1 VGPPELLDGEGPQL
15 PRTTWPCSEPAA
27 PNETAATSLVSPPLP
42 LPIEPP
48 AGAVGD
54 TVAVGVGVG
63 NVVIVGDGLGDVDE
77 LGADEHEGDGVA
89 WLPLTS
95 GLVLAS

>member
-1 VGPPELLDGEGPQL
+1 M
-15 PRTTWPCSEPAA
+15 
-27 PNETAATSLVSPPLP
+27 
-42 LPIEPP
+42 
-48 AGAVGD
+48 VGD
-54 TVAVGVGVG
+54 VVVGVGVG
-63 NVVIVGDGLGDVDE
+63 NVVVGGDGLGDVDE